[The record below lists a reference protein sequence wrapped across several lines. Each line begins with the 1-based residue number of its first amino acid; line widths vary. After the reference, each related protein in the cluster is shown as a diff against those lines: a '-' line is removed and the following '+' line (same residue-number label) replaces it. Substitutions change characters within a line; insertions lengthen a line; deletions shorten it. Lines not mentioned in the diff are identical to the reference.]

1 MLEAVR
7 FIYEHG
13 AEFTG
18 AIISIIW
25 SVAGAYIVS
34 TWVRTTPD
42 PIQFTIPDDMTLHIV
57 HHHFR
62 LSDANLPDD
71 EASSAST
78 PTPEA

>member
-1 MLEAVR
+1 MLEEVR

-18 AIISIIW
+18 AIITIIW
-25 SVAGAYIVS
+25 SIAGAYIVS

-42 PIQFTIPDDMTLHIV
+42 PIEITIPDEMTLRIV

-62 LSDANLPDD
+62 LGDANLPDD
-71 EASSAST
+71 NAAPT